1 MANELR
7 RVDEFAVI
15 TLNRP
20 DALNAL
26 SFELIRDLNAKFDE
40 VARSDARA
48 LIITGAGSKAFCAG
62 ADIKELF
69 GRTLMQQK
77 QGGDFGQA
85 TFAKLDTLP
94 IPSVA
99 VINGYAFGGGMELA
113 LACTFRLATSN
124 AKMGTPEIKLG
135 LIPGYGGT
143 QRLPRVVGEP
153 RALEMV
159 MTGRTVDA
167 EEAHR
172 IGLVNRIIEG
182 DALAGGMAFAREFTC
197 YSLPVLQ
204 FARDAVKR
212 AFDTPVNEGLKIET
226 DLATLAFQTADAHEG
241 MTAFAEKRKPK
252 FRDV

>member
-26 SFELIRDLNAKFDE
+26 SFELIHDLNAKFDE
-40 VARSDARA
+40 VASSDARA

-77 QGGDFGQA
+77 QGGDLGQA

-113 LACTFRLATSN
+113 LACTFRLATPN

-135 LIPGYGGT
+135 LIPGYGEIG
-143 QRLPRVVGEP
+143 
-153 RALEMV
+153 RAHV
-159 MTGRTVDA
+159 
-167 EEAHR
+167 
-172 IGLVNRIIEG
+172 
-182 DALAGGMAFAREFTC
+182 
-197 YSLPVLQ
+197 
-204 FARDAVKR
+204 
-212 AFDTPVNEGLKIET
+212 
-226 DLATLAFQTADAHEG
+226 
-241 MTAFAEKRKPK
+241 
-252 FRDV
+252 